1 MNYANIKYCDIANGT
16 GVRTSLFVSG
26 CRHRCPGCFNSE
38 AWDFGYGEHFTGEI
52 RQKILDSLKPSYIAG
67 LSLLGG
73 EPMEP
78 ENQRELLPFL
88 KEVKTLYPDKD
99 IWCYTGYTLETDLSE
114 GQRAFC
120 EVTKEML
127 SLLDILVDGRF
138 VEEEYDISLRFRGSK
153 NQRLID
159 LPASQKAGRTVL
171 WQDDPLFAGHE
182 INK

>member
-26 CRHRCPGCFNSE
+26 CRHHCPGCFNSE
-38 AWDFGYGEHFTGEI
+38 AWDFGYGEPFTGEI

-88 KEVKTLYPDKD
+88 KE
-99 IWCYTGYTLETDLSE
+99 

-127 SLLDILVDGRF
+127 SLLEILVDGRF

>member
-1 MNYANIKYCDIANGT
+1 
-16 GVRTSLFVSG
+16 
-26 CRHRCPGCFNSE
+26 
-38 AWDFGYGEHFTGEI
+38 
-52 RQKILDSLKPSYIAG
+52 
-67 LSLLGG
+67 
-73 EPMEP
+73 MEP

-127 SLLDILVDGRF
+127 SLL
-138 VEEEYDISLRFRGSK
+138 EEEYDISLRFRGSK